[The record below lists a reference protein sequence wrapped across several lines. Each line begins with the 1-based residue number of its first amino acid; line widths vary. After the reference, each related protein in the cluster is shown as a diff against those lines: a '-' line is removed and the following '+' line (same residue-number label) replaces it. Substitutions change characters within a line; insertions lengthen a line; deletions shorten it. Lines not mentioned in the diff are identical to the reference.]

1 VCKGCNKHFANK
13 SNLARHSKIHT
24 GNMLECNVCTKAYPT
39 YYDLKRH
46 TESVHGC
53 RRFVCEHDD
62 CHKVFKSAVGL
73 SNHNKEHQGQF
84 SYLCQYCGK
93 GFSYKTDYKEHKL
106 KHEGKKTFTCSK
118 CGKCFHIKEN
128 MKRRFLQCGNK
139 QRSFSCDICGKKL
152 RCERY
157 LKEHLKGHSNPD
169 QYQCATCGN
178 CL

>member
-1 VCKGCNKHFANK
+1 VVK
-13 SNLARHSKIHT
+13 
-24 GNMLECNVCTKAYPT
+24 V
-39 YYDLKRH
+39 
-46 TESVHGC
+46 SV
-53 RRFVCEHDD
+53 
-62 CHKVFKSAVGL
+62 
-73 SNHNKEHQGQF
+73 
-84 SYLCQYCGK
+84 
-93 GFSYKTDYKEHKL
+93 TDYKEHKL